1 MNYVLIP
8 FEQSPLDKIW
18 ETTCRQKSWTSYLP
32 RFLRFWVIINK
43 SGPQLKQFLGRAG
56 SVGQDAAV
64 CLRLF
69 KNDFFFSNVVW
80 LCVVNGF
87 KVVDLLLHVASNGG
101 PFVSDLLL
109 LVHRPFVELLRL
121 FGRAQGK
128 TPNTFMAFCQNG
140 AVDMD
145 TF

>member
-1 MNYVLIP
+1 MYSRTNLWETVGFDMNYVLIP

-69 KNDFFFSNVVW
+69 KNDFFFFECGVVM
-80 LCVVNGF
+80 CG
-87 KVVDLLLHVASNGG
+87 
-101 PFVSDLLL
+101 
-109 LVHRPFVELLRL
+109 
-121 FGRAQGK
+121 
-128 TPNTFMAFCQNG
+128 
-140 AVDMD
+140 
-145 TF
+145 